1 MDYKKL
7 NKKAL
12 GCMYVAELL
21 AAIVLEIIIF
31 VVSDVIGNHTA
42 KVQLVDTITHVLM
55 GLVAIS
61 SIIAPIVRYY
71 RYRYLINESCIEV
84 IEGYFFVERQI
95 VPIERLHKIETVRG
109 PIDRFFGL
117 TKVNVTTAGGSV
129 TIRFLEEEL
138 ADEIANSLKHR
149 INQIVVSQKENLMTE
164 NQEAQ

>member
-12 GCMYVAELL
+12 GCMYVAEILT
-21 AAIVLEIIIF
+21 AIVLEIIIF
-31 VVSDVIGNHTA
+31 IVSNVIGNHTV
-42 KVQLVDTITHVLM
+42 KGQMVDTIAHVLM

-61 SIIAPIVRYY
+61 SLIAPIVRYY
-71 RYRYLINESCIEV
+71 RYCYLINDSSIEV
-84 IEGYFFVERQI
+84 VEGYFFIQRQI

-109 PIDRFFGL
+109 PIDRCFGL

-129 TIRFLEEEL
+129 TIRFLEEEM

-149 INQIVVSQKENLMTE
+149 INQIVISQKENLMPE